1 MAYTKVFA
9 IRSRLDRSVSY
20 AANEKKTGL
29 NGMIEYVV
37 NRSKTEQRLF
47 ETAINCQSPQTA
59 YREMCAT
66 KERWR
71 KTGGVLGYHFIQSFA
86 PGEVTPEQAHALGV
100 AFARELF
107 GDRFEVVIG
116 THLDKHHLHNHVVIN
131 SVSCIDGRK
140 YHSSPESYYNGVRA
154 VSDALCRENN
164 LSVITP
170 QGKGKHYAEWQAER
184 EGKPTIR
191 AMIRRDID
199 EILKESFT
207 YKTFLDQLRR
217 RGYAVKA
224 GPQRK
229 YTAIRP
235 PDSQRFIRLDSLGAG
250 YTESELKER
259 LSDGRSAARPAPA
272 PKPPRK
278 TYRLRGNLATYR
290 PVKLKGFRALYFKYL
305 YLLRNARDAAPHR
318 TKTPVSKAE
327 VIKFERYTRQ
337 FQFLHKNRI
346 DTDAELAMLTEA
358 LEVQI
363 EALTEQRRELYRL
376 RRGGD
381 EAVSGEIAELTARL
395 RAYRRDLRLCGA
407 IRADIPIIRNTVM
420 GGRESHSNNRS
431 VAHHE
436 ENHKAR
442 PRNPLIADRG
452 LPSRG
457 EGEH

>member
-59 YREMCAT
+59 YREMCVT

-71 KTGGVLGYHFIQSFA
+71 KTGGVLGYHFIQSFSH
-86 PGEVTPEQAHALGV
+86 GEVTPEQAHAIGV
-100 AFARELF
+100 AFANKLF

-116 THLDKHHLHNHVVIN
+116 THLDKRHLHNHVVIN
-131 SVSCIDGRK
+131 SVSCTDGRK
-140 YHSSPESYYNGVRA
+140 YHSSPESYYNNVRG
-154 VSDALCRENN
+154 VSDALCRENS
-164 LSVITP
+164 LSVISP

-184 EGKPTIR
+184 KGKPTIR

-199 EILKESFT
+199 EALKSSFT
-207 YKTFLDQLRR
+207 YKTFLEQLRR
-217 RGYAVKA
+217 RGYVIKT

-235 PDSQRFIRLDSLGAG
+235 PGSQRFIRLDSLGAG
-250 YTESELKER
+250 YTESELMDR
-259 LSDGRSAARPAPA
+259 LSDGRSAVRSAPA
-272 PKPPRK
+272 SKVPRK
-278 TYRLRGNLATYR
+278 TYRLRGNLTSYR
-290 PVKLKGFRALYFKYL
+290 PVKLKGFRALYFRYL
-305 YLLRNARDAAPHR
+305 YLLRNARGAVPRR
-318 TKTPVSKAE
+318 TKTPVSKEE

-337 FQFLHKNRI
+337 FRFLYKNRI
-346 DTDAELAMLTEA
+346 DTDAELSMFSDAVQ
-358 LEVQI
+358 VQI
-363 EALTEQRRELYRL
+363 DALTEQRRELYRL

-381 EAVSGEIAELTARL
+381 ETVSSEISELTARL

-431 VAHHE
+431 VTHE

-452 LPSRG
+452 VPSRG